1 MRSIVA
7 TVVFVLVTIVL
18 SILSIPAALLD
29 RSGRSYLWLARTWSK
44 CFLWLYGIHVRVE
57 GLEKI
62 DPNDHYVFVSN
73 HASYTDI
80 PVVLASIPAQIRI
93 ILRHELTRVPIWGW
107 ALLTSPFLIVDR
119 SNATKAR
126 ETLTRAAETIKAGA
140 SVLLFPEGT
149 RTHDGNLQEFK
160 RGAFKL
166 AFDSQTTI
174 LPIALD
180 GTFEAL
186 PRTEKLPRSGLN
198 VVVRVGEPIPFVVDP
213 TVPTRTQEI
222 ALMKASEEQ
231 VRQMLAHRSRHQDP

>member
-1 MRSIVA
+1 MRSIIA
-7 TVVFVLVTIVL
+7 TILFVLVTIVL
-18 SILSIPAALLD
+18 SILSVPAALID
-29 RSGRSYLWLARTWSK
+29 RSGRSYLWLARTWSQS
-44 CFLWLYGIHVRVE
+44 FLFLYGIKVRVE
-57 GLEKI
+57 GLEKVK
-62 DPNDHYVFVSN
+62 PNEHYVFVSN

-119 SNATKAR
+119 SNASKAR
-126 ETLTRAAETIKAGA
+126 ETLSKAATTIRNGA

-149 RTHDGNLQEFK
+149 RTRDGKLQEFK

-174 LPIALD
+174 LPIALV

-186 PRTEKLPRSGLN
+186 PRTEKLPRSGSK
-198 VVVRVGEPIPFVVDP
+198 VIVRIGEPIPFIVDL
-213 TVPTRTQEI
+213 TRSTREQELE
-222 ALMKASEEQ
+222 LMRHSEEQ
-231 VRQMLAHRSRHQDP
+231 VRRLLER

>member
-1 MRSIVA
+1 VRSIIA
-7 TVVFVLVTIVL
+7 TILFVLVTIVL
-18 SILSIPAALLD
+18 SILSVPAALLD
-29 RSGRSYLWLARTWSK
+29 RSGRSYLWLARIWSK
-44 CFLWLYGIHVRVE
+44 SFLALYGIQVSVE
-57 GLEKI
+57 GLEKVK
-62 DPNDHYVFVSN
+62 PHEHYVFVSN

-119 SNATKAR
+119 SNASKAR
-126 ETLTRAAETIKAGA
+126 ETLAKAAETIRNGA

-149 RTHDGNLQEFK
+149 RTHDGKLQEFK

-180 GTFEAL
+180 GTYQAL
-186 PRTEKLPRSGLN
+186 PRHEKLPRAGSH
-198 VVVRVGEPIPFVVDP
+198 VIVRVGEPIPFAPDASRS
-213 TVPTRTQEI
+213 TREQELE
-222 ALMKASEEQ
+222 LMRRSEEQ
-231 VRQMLAHRSRHQDP
+231 VRALLLR

>member
-1 MRSIVA
+1 MHYVRTIVA
-7 TVVFVLVTIVL
+7 SVLFVLVTIVL

-44 CFLWLYGIHVRVE
+44 IFLWLYGIHVRVE
-57 GLEKI
+57 GLDKVK
-62 DPNDHYVFVSN
+62 PNEHYVFVSN

-80 PVVLASIPAQIRI
+80 PVALAAIPAQIRI

-119 SNATKAR
+119 SNASKAR
-126 ETLTRAAETIKAGA
+126 ETLARAAETIKAGA

-149 RTHDGNLQEFK
+149 RTSDGKLQEFK

-186 PRTEKLPRSGLN
+186 PRTEKLPRAGSK
-198 VVVRVGEPIPFVVDP
+198 VVVRIGEPIPFVFDP
-213 TVPTRTQEI
+213 ERPVREQEI
-222 ALMKASEEQ
+222 ALMKASEAQ
-231 VRQMLAHRSRHQDP
+231 VRDLLSR

>member
-1 MRSIVA
+1 LQALRSIIA
-7 TVVFVLVTIVL
+7 TVLFVLVTIVL
-18 SILSIPAALLD
+18 SIVSIPAALID
-29 RSGRSYLWLARTWSK
+29 RSGRSYLWLARTWSQI
-44 CFLWLYGIHVRVE
+44 FLWLYGIKVRVE
-57 GLEKI
+57 GIEKVKP
-62 DPNDHYVFVSN
+62 DEHYVFVSN

-80 PVVLASIPAQIRI
+80 PVVLASVPAQIRI

-119 SNATKAR
+119 SNASKAR
-126 ETLTRAAETIKAGA
+126 ETLSKAAETIKAGA

-180 GTFEAL
+180 GTFTAL
-186 PRTEKLPRSGLN
+186 PRTEKLPRAGSQ
-198 VVVRVGEPIPFVVDP
+198 VVVRIGEPIPFVVDP
-213 TVPTRTQEI
+213 NIPTRTQEI
-222 ALMKASEEQ
+222 ALMKQSEEQ
-231 VRQMLAHRSRHQDP
+231 VRAMLTRKS